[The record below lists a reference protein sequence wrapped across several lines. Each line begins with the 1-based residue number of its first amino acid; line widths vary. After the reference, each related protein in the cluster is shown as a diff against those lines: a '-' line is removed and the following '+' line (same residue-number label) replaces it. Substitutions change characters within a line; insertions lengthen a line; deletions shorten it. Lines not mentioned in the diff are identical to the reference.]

1 MCACVCDNQ
10 AGFVETVWES
20 AFENVK
26 VRMQAGNQHLYR
38 GTFDCIAAVLR
49 DEGAAALYRGFNAH
63 CLRNMLWWVR
73 AKHIN
78 MHNVWVV
85 RHEKRFARRCAC
97 RPLCACAHCFTD
109 WRCSC

>member
-1 MCACVCDNQ
+1 MP
-10 AGFVETVWES
+10 AGLLFLPIALPLLLPHFRFEKRHKNLTVHCS
-20 AFENVK
+20 PAFENVK

-73 AKHIN
+73 VKHMN

-85 RHEKRFARRCAC
+85 RH
-97 RPLCACAHCFTD
+97 
-109 WRCSC
+109 